1 MAVPSHALD
10 DLCLLVLQAGGIA
23 LVRLL
28 LTLQANVSSF
38 GCLTQSHRGKTGM
51 CEAVV
56 VITHV
61 VQAGALVILEQPVLA
76 AEVAVAEAAVPRD
89 ALRLVLAVLE
99 GASDLLGCHVLG
111 ERGNRY
117 RKDKGL
123 LSRVRVHADI
133 RRSQGTNERGIL
145 EGRRLT

>member
-1 MAVPSHALD
+1 M
-10 DLCLLVLQAGGIA
+10 
-23 LVRLL
+23 RLL

-38 GCLTQSHRGKTGM
+38 RSLILSHRRKTVM
-51 CEAVV
+51 CEAVG

-61 VQAGALVILEQPVLA
+61 VQTGALVVLEQPVLA
-76 AEVAVAEAAVPRD
+76 TEVAVAEAAVPRD

-99 GASDLLGCHVLG
+99 GASELFGRHILV

-123 LSRVRVHADI
+123 VSRVRVHAEI
-133 RRSQGTNERGIL
+133 RRSQGHERGVL
-145 EGRRLT
+145 GERWVT